1 MHYGAIFFWFV
12 LLFAATLSMYIGAEW
27 FVSILTKLRIRWGI
41 TAAFAGTVIAIA
53 STSPEI
59 IMNVTA
65 ASLDLGDIGLGN
77 VLGSNILN
85 IPILVLVAFLASRY
99 YHHDT
104 LPADR
109 ETVLFHAVPYLGM
122 IGLLAFITLTP
133 GPMEGFQPYDALIL
147 LAAYILYTTS
157 AIKKGKGK
165 GKLIHIPKK
174 IVYRGLIGFFIL
186 ALGAYLAIVASEG
199 LAEEFFGNSKTGL
212 LLTGLFIAAMASS
225 LPEALASW
233 HAVKT
238 KESIAAL
245 TSVIDDNII
254 SITLAIIPLTLVL
267 TSIVN
272 FELYIL
278 SLVFVMITALEYT
291 VFAYTGYH
299 ICLSEVVVL
308 TGTYIVYIIIVLY
321 YFL

>member
-1 MHYGAIFFWFV
+1 
-12 LLFAATLSMYIGAEW
+12 MYVGAEW
-27 FVSILTKLRIRWGI
+27 FVGILTKLRVRWGI
-41 TAAFAGTVIAIA
+41 TAAFAGTVIAVA
-53 STSPEI
+53 STAPEI

-85 IPILVLVAFLASRY
+85 IPILVLVAYLASKY
-99 YHHDT
+99 YHKQT

-109 ETVLFHAVPYLGM
+109 ETVVFHAVPYLAM
-122 IGLLAFITLTP
+122 IGLIALLTLTP
-133 GPMEGFQPYDALIL
+133 GPMEGFQLYDGVIL
-147 LAAYILYTTS
+147 LAAYIIYTYS

-165 GKLIHIPKK
+165 GKKIHIPREK
-174 IVYRGLIGFFIL
+174 IIKGILGFIVL
-186 ALGAYLAIVASEG
+186 AVGAVFAIFASEG
-199 LAEEFFGNSKTGL
+199 LAEEIFGESKTGYL
-212 LLTGLFIAAMASS
+212 ITGLFIAAMASS

-254 SITLAIIPLTLVL
+254 SITLAIVPLTLVI

-272 FELYIL
+272 PDLYIL
-278 SLVFVMITALEYT
+278 SLAFVAITALEYT

-299 ICLSEVVVL
+299 ICFEEVVVL
-308 TGTYIVYIIIVLY
+308 TGTYFVYVFIVIF
-321 YFL
+321 YFI

>member
-1 MHYGAIFFWFV
+1 
-12 LLFAATLSMYIGAEW
+12 MYVGAEW
-27 FVSILTKLRIRWGI
+27 FVGILSKLRVRWGI
-41 TAAFAGTVIAIA
+41 TAAFAGTVIAVA

-65 ASLDLGDIGLGN
+65 ASMDLGDIGLGN

-85 IPILVLVAFLASRY
+85 IPILVLVAYLASKY
-99 YHHDT
+99 YHKQT

-122 IGLLAFITLTP
+122 IGLITLLTLTP
-133 GPMEGFQPYDALIL
+133 GPMEGFQLYDGVIL
-147 LAAYILYTTS
+147 LAAYIIYTYF
-157 AIKKGKGK
+157 AIKKGKGE
-165 GKLIHIPKK
+165 GKEIHIPKEMIYK
-174 IVYRGLIGFFIL
+174 GIAGFL
-186 ALGAYLAIVASEG
+186 VLAIGAVFAIIASEG
-199 LAEEFFGNSKTGL
+199 LAHELLGDSASGL
-212 LLTGLFIAAMASS
+212 LIAGLFIAAMASS

-254 SITLAIIPLTLVL
+254 SITLAIVPLTLVI

-272 FELYIL
+272 PELYII
-278 SLVFVMITALEYT
+278 SLTFVLITALEYT
-291 VFAYTGYH
+291 IFAYTGYH
-299 ICLSEVVVL
+299 ICFEEVVVL
-308 TGTYIVYIIIVLY
+308 TGTYIVYMFIVLY
-321 YFL
+321 YFI